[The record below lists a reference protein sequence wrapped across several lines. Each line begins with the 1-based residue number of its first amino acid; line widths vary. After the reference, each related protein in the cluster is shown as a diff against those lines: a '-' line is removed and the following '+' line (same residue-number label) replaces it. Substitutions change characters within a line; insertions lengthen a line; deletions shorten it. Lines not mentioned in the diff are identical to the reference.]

1 MEVMGDGRQAGS
13 PGEIRRRSRPNI
25 PSTGTPGAVWKQE
38 EVVSGFIGDRRNLIP
53 LFDVQE
59 ELAKRLITRG
69 RRQIKRFLD
78 LGAGD
83 GGFAEL
89 VFGLYPESHGVLV
102 DFSKPMLAAARERLA
117 GQAERYEIVEADLA
131 GDAWR
136 QRLPDSAPYDAVV
149 SRLAIHH
156 LPDDRKC
163 ALYRESFELLGPGG
177 LFLNWEHVETAGLAE
192 GLFDEFFRERMLQA
206 EREREDPRPPDEVL
220 RSFDDA
226 TDDDILCEPETQC
239 DWLRE
244 IGFEKVD
251 VYFKLPGLAIFGGE
265 RSR

>member
-1 MEVMGDGRQAGS
+1 MKG
-13 PGEIRRRSRPNI
+13 
-25 PSTGTPGAVWKQE
+25 PGAVWQQE
-38 EVVSGFIGDRRNLIP
+38 EVVTGFIDERRKLIP

-59 ELAKRLITRG
+59 ELTKRLITRG
-69 RRQIKRFLD
+69 GREVRRFVD

-89 VFGLYPESHGVLV
+89 LLDLYPDSSGVLV
-102 DFSKPMLAAARERLA
+102 DFSEPMLEAAKKRLAARPGRW
-117 GQAERYEIVEADLA
+117 EIVARDLA
-131 GDAWR
+131 TSGWLDG
-136 QRLPDSAPYDAVV
+136 LPQGARFDAVV

-156 LPDDRKC
+156 LPDDRKQ
-163 ALYRESFELLGPGG
+163 ALYGEAFELLEPGG
-177 LFLNWEHVETAGLAE
+177 IFLNWEHVETAGLAE
-192 GLFDEFFRERMLQA
+192 GLFDEFFRERMIAA
-206 EREREDPRPPDEVL
+206 EQEHEHPRSPEEVV

-226 TDDDILCEPETQC
+226 TDDDILRDPESQC

-265 RSR
+265 KGD